1 MLRDTFYTMTSGTEM
16 IDSRIMA
23 SISFLRESPIF
34 QGHFPQHPVVPGV
47 CMFAIIKELLEG
59 QLGKTLQMASCRNM
73 KFLNMIDPDQTPTV
87 EAEVTI
93 QTTND
98 GQLNVQARLFHADTV
113 YFNMTGATYQVK
125 NGVNGSV

>member
-1 MLRDTFYTMTSGTEM
+1 M